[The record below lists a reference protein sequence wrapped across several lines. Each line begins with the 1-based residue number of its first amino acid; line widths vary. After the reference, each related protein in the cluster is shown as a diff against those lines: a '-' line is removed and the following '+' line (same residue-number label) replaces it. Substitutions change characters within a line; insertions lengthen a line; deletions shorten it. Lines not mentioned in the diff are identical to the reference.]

1 MKERTQEIARLQRQF
16 HDRLR
21 GLLTADSRTR
31 IAELRTD
38 HRTAWADSLAT
49 TIDNPAAMAET
60 RSKLIAETRS
70 VLHELPDY
78 HAIQELRQEFSRDYR
93 RLVTEHRKD
102 RLQVHPRAWADGLD
116 AFGMQTFEP
125 PFTASDIV
133 EFPDIP
139 GTDPIKSDQSAT
151 APPQGLIINDITW
164 HDDNTFG
171 EINDF
176 NRWAGCDVSVGID
189 FEAPSSG
196 FLNVAIS
203 MKNLVNQ
210 IWVRGTD
217 NFGFSSA
224 NISLDHH
231 IFIRVRRGDQR
242 VTSFKTV
249 ITQTW
254 VQLEGDDF
262 NFTFP
267 PIPDGPAVF
276 ATDFADALHAG
287 EKVQILGGSE
297 TVIHTDVTD
306 MDCTARVNMWWQLQK
321 LWIWLS

>member
-1 MKERTQEIARLQRQF
+1 MRERTQEIARLRRGF
-16 HDRLR
+16 DDRVR
-21 GLLTADSRTR
+21 GLLNADSRTKL
-31 IAELRTD
+31 AELRTN
-38 HRTAWADSLAT
+38 HRSAWADSLAT
-49 TIDNPAAMAET
+49 TIGDPAAMAET
-60 RSKLIAETRS
+60 RAKLLADKREA
-70 VLHELPDY
+70 LQHLPNY
-78 HAIQELRQEFSRDYR
+78 HAIRQLQQEFSRDYQ
-93 RLVTEHRKD
+93 RLTDHRKD
-102 RLQVHPRAWADGLD
+102 RLQVHAKSWAESLD
-116 AFGMQTFEP
+116 TFGMQTFEP

-139 GTDPIKSDQSAT
+139 GTDPIKSNQSAT
-151 APPQGLIINDITW
+151 SPPQGLIINDVTW

-189 FEAPSSG
+189 FESPSSG

-217 NFGFSSA
+217 NFGLSSA

-231 IFIRVRRGDQR
+231 VFVRVLRGDQR

-249 ITQTW
+249 FSQTW

-267 PIPDGPAVF
+267 PIPAGPAVF

-287 EKVQILGGSE
+287 EKVQILGGCE

-321 LWIWLS
+321 LWVWLS

>member
-1 MKERTQEIARLQRQF
+1 MLEWTQEITTLQRVF
-16 HDRLR
+16 HDRVR
-21 GLLTADSRTR
+21 GLLTRDSRTQL
-31 IAELRTD
+31 ADLRAK
-38 HRTAWADSLAT
+38 HRSQWADSLAT
-49 TIDNPAAMAET
+49 TVGDPTAMAKS
-60 RSKLIAETRS
+60 RVKLLAEKREA
-70 VLHELPDY
+70 LLQLPNY
-78 HAIQELRQEFSRDYR
+78 HAIQKLRQEFSRDYR
-93 RLVTEHRKD
+93 RLTEHRRD
-102 RLQVHPRAWADGLD
+102 RLQVHQKTWVESLD

-125 PFTASDIV
+125 PFTVSDIV

-139 GTDPIKSDQSAT
+139 GTDPITSDQSAT
-151 APPQGLIINDITW
+151 APPQGLIINDVTW

-171 EINDF
+171 EINDY
-176 NRWAGCDVSVGID
+176 NRWAGCHVAVGID

-231 IFIRVRRGDQR
+231 IFVRVLRGDQR

-249 ITQTW
+249 FSQTW

-287 EKVQILGGSE
+287 EKVQILGGCE
-297 TVIHTDVTD
+297 TVIHTDVAD

-321 LWIWLS
+321 LWVWLS